1 MRRSPAANVCGT
13 QAIIFWQHVVAARLL
28 GAPPRFLF
36 VRHRSARRTAAGRR
50 GMSQA
55 GVRPIAFSCPAPD
68 GFN

>member
-13 QAIIFWQHVVAARLL
+13 QAIIFWQHVVAARPWVRRHVSRSCAIEALA
-28 GAPPRFLF
+28 GPRP
-36 VRHRSARRTAAGRR
+36 AAA